1 MTVFSSSRKIFDHS
15 SQFGCSSKQREIQG
29 IAPGSSKGLI
39 LQGQFFSGMKKKE
52 VRRSS
57 EKEGSSVRCLEY
69 RSGRY
74 KEVLQKRMLEK
85 RVEGMKKPP
94 MLFFKLIFQPLIC
107 LGQIIDGILETGN
120 CRVLNTFG
128 NLKIPIEIGIPIS
141 LFHFRASVL

>member
-1 MTVFSSSRKIFDHS
+1 MTVFSSSRKIFDHG
-15 SQFGCSSKQREIQG
+15 SQFGFSSEQREIQG

-39 LQGQFFSGMKKKE
+39 LQGQFFSGKKKNE

-74 KEVLQKRMLEK
+74 KEVLQKNMLEK

-94 MLFFKLIFQPLIC
+94 MFFKLIFQPLIC
-107 LGQIIDGILETGN
+107 LGQVIDGILERGN

-128 NLKIPIEIGIPIS
+128 NLKISIEIGIPIS